1 MADNFSIKVS
11 ICCVTYNHEKF
22 IAQSLDGFIKQQT
35 SFEYEILVHDD
46 ASTDETQKIVK
57 EFELKYPKL
66 FRCFYQSENQFKK
79 QNTLVNI
86 LFKAA
91 RGQYIALCEGDDY
104 WTDPYKLQ
112 KQVDFMEVNPSFTFC
127 FSNILNVDQ
136 DSKELDISW
145 PNKNESFTLTKKMIG
160 EEYLVSTP
168 TILFKNNIANLDY
181 INEMRNSPLGDYL
194 IISILL
200 LKGKGYYFP
209 EKMAAYRHHNE
220 GIFSNIDLQSKIELG
235 LKTRKILLGYLL
247 KIGELASFLILYK
260 NYLKFKKRYNM

>member
-1 MADNFSIKVS
+1 MTVS
-11 ICCVTYNHEKF
+11 VYILTYNQEKY
-22 IAQSLDGFIKQQT
+22 IQKAIEGVLMQKCE
-35 SFEYEILVHDD
+35 FEFELLIGND
-46 ASTDETQKIVK
+46 ASTDNTTRIINDVIK
-57 EFELKYPKL
+57 EHKNGHLVRHFNHKSNLGANNNFIEIISKSKAKYL
-66 FRCFYQSENQFKK
+66 A
-79 QNTLVNI
+79 V
-86 LFKAA
+86 
-91 RGQYIALCEGDDY
+91 CEGDDY

-168 TILFKNNIANLDY
+168 TLLFKNNIANLDY

-194 IISILL
+194 LISILL

-209 EKMAAYRHHNE
+209 EKMAAYRHHSE
-220 GIFSNIDLQSKIELG
+220 GVFSNIDLQSKIELG

-247 KIGELASFLILYK
+247 KIGKLASFLILYK
-260 NYLKFKKRYNM
+260 NYLKFKKKYNM